1 MRMATEYLKDMWS
14 ALRVLQV
21 QNTHLILKVQYET

>member
-1 MRMATEYLKDMWS
+1 MQMATEHLKGVWS
-14 ALRVLQV
+14 ALGVLQV